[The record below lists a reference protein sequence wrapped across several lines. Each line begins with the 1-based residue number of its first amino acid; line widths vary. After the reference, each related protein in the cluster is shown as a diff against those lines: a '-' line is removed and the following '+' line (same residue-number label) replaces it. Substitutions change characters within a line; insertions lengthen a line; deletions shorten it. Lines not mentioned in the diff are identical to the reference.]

1 MRSRPFPARITVGL
15 AAAAAALMV
24 AAPSPA
30 RPASAGT
37 AQVAPA
43 GATVA
48 AQAARNG
55 VATASDPAFAAQPRP
70 QTVAD
75 GGSVTFSA
83 DFPGARFHTWY
94 RTDAKGSVPLPNSNS
109 ATYTFT
115 ANYADNG
122 ATYSVKVFDSAFTQH
137 TSDGAELTVTPVAA
151 GVVEPPHDTSVQAY
165 QTARF
170 TVTAG
175 GTGPFTYQWQRQD
188 TAGAAWSDIAKATA
202 ADYAFKSRPADEGAR
217 YRVVVDNGH
226 GPSATSAAARLSV
239 ISGGGSPAPVSRA
252 SLEWGVNSIYQGGNP
267 ANAGCNFFSAGT
279 QQEFQ
284 DRQGG
289 VRIIHRVPDG
299 TAQGISDATKCIPGA
314 GSLLDQ
320 RALFTGGTGTAN
332 PVTGEA
338 TIHWD
343 GAFTANAYAGMV
355 TWYVKD
361 PILTIAEDGT
371 GTLTATSG
379 GMGSSRDNPGEQE
392 EVPARRVT
400 VAAFDQVRLDTAAGP
415 DGGVRISP
423 RFSGVDYFPL
433 VDGVRSTTSAIA
445 DSVKE
450 AKPAWGSWPESFVDF
465 QYETGLSSYW
475 HTSGLSD
482 DPDKP
487 PFDVSVRFGSAPD
500 VKDVPVILANPSTTA
515 DAPYVE
521 GRDLTVTAD
530 VDGDA
535 DVRWERSGSANGP
548 WTAVDGATGES
559 LTIPAVDASW
569 NNTYVRIVATNGD
582 GQAASTAL
590 LLTTAPYSAPTFSEP
605 PRDLAAIQGT
615 RPLVKF
621 RVTGNPAVDPGTIVL
636 ERSDDQGATWKRWT
650 GAEYTQPIVG
660 GTQQFTLPAV
670 PLDADGATA
679 RIVAANAEGARTV
692 SGTFDVRVFRAT
704 GKPQLVTVPGTAVD
718 PESATRLTVL
728 GAGFDVPDWPSPT
741 LTYSLDVGLFD
752 ADVWRPGKQ
761 GNRQWVATSPDTS
774 GGQLYYDSMRAG
786 GGAFTAS
793 LTVPAGK
800 LTPGHAYGIG
810 AFLRLTDITTWKD
823 TFDDRALDAWTA
835 LSLTT
840 DPPSSEGEQTI
851 TATVP
856 ERAGEFTWTID
867 AGDRA
872 VTLTDAVN
880 KGAYLQST
888 GDLGPVKVTD
898 TRTGAPAWSVS
909 GQVGDFTGALPG
921 KYLGW
926 TPTVL
931 THGAGAQ
938 PGTSVTPGID
948 GGNGLTT
955 SATLGSATAGHTK
968 GTGTLGATLDL
979 RLPTTTDPG
988 TYTTT
993 LTLTALS

>member
-1 MRSRPFPARITVGL
+1 MTVRSRPFPARITVGL
-15 AAAAAALMV
+15 AAAAAALAV

-30 RPASAGT
+30 LPVSAGAARAT
-37 AQVAPA
+37 AAH
-43 GATVA
+43 ATVA
-48 AQAARNG
+48 AQPAQPARAVRATQAGAA
-55 VATASDPAFAAQPRP
+55 AASDPAFAAQPQA
-70 QTVAD
+70 QTVPD

-122 ATYSVKVFDSAFTQH
+122 ATYSVKVFDGAFAQH
-137 TSDGAELTVTPVAA
+137 TSDAAALTVTPVAA

-175 GTGPFTYQWQRQD
+175 GTGPFTYRWQRQD
-188 TAGAAWSDIAKATA
+188 AAGSAWSDIAGASTA
-202 ADYAFKSRPADEGAR
+202 ELAFKSRPADDGAR

-226 GPSATSAAARLSV
+226 GPSVTSAAARLGV
-239 ISGGGSPAPVSRA
+239 VSGGGSPRPVSHA

-279 QQEFQ
+279 QREFK

-289 VRIIHRVPDG
+289 VRIVHRVADG

-314 GSLLDQ
+314 GSQLNQ
-320 RALFTGGTGTAN
+320 RVLFTEGSGTAD

-338 TIHWD
+338 TIRWE

-361 PILTIAEDGT
+361 PTLTVAEDGT

-400 VAAFDQVRLDTAAGP
+400 VATFDQVRLDTTAGP
-415 DGGVRISP
+415 GGGVRISP

-433 VDGVRSTTSAIA
+433 TGGVRSTTSAISGA
-445 DSVKE
+445 VKE
-450 AKPAWGSWPESFVDF
+450 ARPGWGSWPESFVDF

-487 PFDVSVRFGSAPD
+487 PFDLSVGFDSAPD

-515 DAPYVE
+515 AAPYVE
-521 GRDLTVTAD
+521 GRELTVTAD

-535 DVRWERSGSANGP
+535 TVRWERSGSAGGP
-548 WTAVDGATGES
+548 WTAVEGADGET
-559 LTIPAVDASW
+559 LTIPAVDSSW
-569 NNTYVRIVATNGD
+569 NNTYVRVVATNGD
-582 GQAASTAL
+582 GRATSTAL
-590 LLTTAPYSAPTFSEP
+590 LLTTAPYTAPTFSVP

-615 RPLVKF
+615 RPLVTF
-621 RVTGNPAVDPGTIVL
+621 RVTGNPAVDPATIVL
-636 ERSDDQGATWKRWT
+636 ERSDDQGATWRRWA
-650 GAEYTQPIVG
+650 GAEYAQPIVG

-670 PLDADGATA
+670 PLNADGASA
-679 RIVAANAEGARTV
+679 RVVAANAEGARTV
-692 SGTFDVRVFRAT
+692 SGAFAVRVFRAT
-704 GKPQLVTVPGTAVD
+704 GKPQLVAVPGTAVD
-718 PESATRLTVL
+718 PGSPTRLTVL

-752 ADVWRPGKQ
+752 AETWQPGKR
-761 GNRQWVATSPDTS
+761 GNRDWVVTSPDTS
-774 GGQLYYDSMRAG
+774 GGQLYYDSMRAS

-793 LTVPAGK
+793 LTVPAGR
-800 LTPGHAYGIG
+800 LTPGRAYGIG
-810 AFLRLTDITTWKD
+810 AFLRLTDITTWQD
-823 TFDDRALDAWTA
+823 TFDDRGLDAWTA

-840 DPPSSEGEQTI
+840 DPPAPDGAQTI

-867 AGDRA
+867 AGDHA
-872 VTLTDAVN
+872 VTLTDAV
-880 KGAYLQST
+880 
-888 GDLGPVKVTD
+888 
-898 TRTGAPAWSVS
+898 
-909 GQVGDFTGALPG
+909 
-921 KYLGW
+921 
-926 TPTVL
+926 
-931 THGAGAQ
+931 
-938 PGTSVTPGID
+938 
-948 GGNGLTT
+948 
-955 SATLGSATAGHTK
+955 
-968 GTGTLGATLDL
+968 
-979 RLPTTTDPG
+979 
-988 TYTTT
+988 
-993 LTLTALS
+993 